1 MVRKRPSITLSI
13 SEQEKA
19 QLEQLAL
26 DFGQTWGENANVSK
40 LIKAIAKG
48 KLRLAAN
55 HDWGRDR
62 IDTLN
67 RALNR
72 LKDEGY
78 FEEALE
84 LADLLLAR
92 SELSRPLRQEI
103 QEWVD
108 EPGSPWRMQI
118 ESFIRQERPFRLAYQ
133 DAADRIWSF
142 SVRYASIERHEDRQ
156 YLDCWCDRTKDNQDI
171 EALRHNWTLRLDRIP
186 DEAVIAPAEGAWQP
200 GLNFVD
206 VEFYLLNR
214 LAMGYRSKTGADSVS
229 EWLPEQQVRRV
240 VRRIH
245 STFWFFREIRRY
257 GADCVIIGP
266 DDVRDR
272 FVQDLEQMVQNYQRN
287 SSENG

>member
-1 MVRKRPSITLSI
+1 MVRRRSSITLSI

-19 QLEQLAL
+19 QLERLAL

-48 KLRLAAN
+48 KLRIATN

-67 RALNR
+67 HAFNL

-78 FEEALE
+78 FSEALV
-84 LADLLLAR
+84 LADLLLER

-103 QEWVD
+103 QGWVD
-108 EPGSPWRMQI
+108 EPGLPWRMQI
-118 ESFIRQERPFRLAYQ
+118 DDFIRCECPFQLAYQ

-142 SVRYASIERHEDRQ
+142 SVRFATIERHEDRQ
-156 YLDCWCDRTKDNQDI
+156 YLDCWCNRTEGNQDI
-171 EALRHNWTLRLDRIP
+171 EALKHNWTLRLDRIP
-186 DEAVIAPAEGAWQP
+186 DEAVISPIEGTWQP
-200 GLNFVD
+200 GLDSID
-206 VEFYLLNR
+206 VEFHLLNR
-214 LAMGYRSKTGADSVS
+214 LALGYRSKTGADLVS
-229 EWLPEQQVRRV
+229 EWLPEQQIRRV

-257 GADCVIIGP
+257 GADCVIVGP
-266 DDVRDR
+266 DEVRDR
-272 FVQDLEQMVQNYQRN
+272 FVTDLKAAIKLYK
-287 SSENG
+287 